1 MPVTVSWDNDTHTLI
16 CFGVVGRWTW
26 QEFNWAWLESV
37 SMMSGVSHKVHFII
51 DVNDMVGLPPD
62 LLTRGINFVRSQP
75 HNTGISF
82 VATSSGFI
90 NLLLSSLKRIVPQ
103 ESAYLRWVPNVEAA
117 RRNLAA
123 MA

>member
-1 MPVTVSWDNDTHTLI
+1 MPVTVNWDDDAHTRV
-16 CFGVVGRWTW
+16 CFCVVGRWTW
-26 QEFNWAWLESV
+26 QEFSWAWLESV
-37 SMMSGVSHKVHFII
+37 SMMSSVSHTVHFII

-62 LLTRGINFVRSQP
+62 LLTRSISFVRSQP
-75 HNTGISF
+75 RNTGISF

-90 NLLLSSLKRIVPQ
+90 SLLLSSLKRIIPQ

-123 MA
+123 IA